1 MKLSSDKNT
10 IAECKVLILYILF
23 KVNKPITNDEFLKL
37 VLSITDM
44 NYFYFQQF
52 VLDLLN
58 TGYIVSYKKDDHELY
73 TITPS
78 GIEALKLTGDMIPG
92 IVKLKVDNNFKNEL
106 EVIENEVSI
115 SAEYTPKTEKSYIV
129 KCKIVENGETMFE
142 LKTFAGSSEKAKEI
156 VDNWKNDAVNIYPQI
171 IDALT
176 KNSEK
181 GCL

>member
-1 MKLSSDKNT
+1 MKLSDDTASL
-10 IAECKVLILYILF
+10 AESKLLILYILY

-52 VLDLLN
+52 LLDLLE
-58 TGYIVSYKKDDHELY
+58 TKYITSYIDDDNKLY
-73 TITPS
+73 KITPE

-92 IVKLKVDNNFKNEL
+92 IIKLKVDSNFKNEL
-106 EVIENEVSI
+106 DIIENEVAVT
-115 SAEYTPKTEKSYIV
+115 AEYFIKKENNYLV

-156 VDNWKNDAVNIYPQI
+156 VENWKKNATLIYPKI
-171 IDALT
+171 INCLMDEN
-176 KNSEK
+176 KN
-181 GCL
+181 

>member
-1 MKLSSDKNT
+1 MKLSSDKDT

-58 TGYIVSYKKDDHELY
+58 TGYIISYQKADHELY

-78 GIEALKLTGDMIPG
+78 GIEALKLTGDIIPG
-92 IVKLKVDNNFKNEL
+92 IVKLKVDSNFKNEL
-106 EVIENEVSI
+106 DVIENEVSI
-115 SAEYTPKTEKSYIV
+115 TAEYTPKNEKSYIV
-129 KCKIVENGETMFE
+129 KCKIVENGDTMFE

-171 IDALT
+171 INALT
-176 KNSEK
+176 KK
-181 GCL
+181 ADM